1 MVMVAEGVK
10 SVGAVLELAQR
21 CDVPMPI
28 TQFVYN
34 VVVDGGSAKEAFR
47 NIIRVEAGAES
58 EPG

>member
-1 MVMVAEGVK
+1 
-10 SVGAVLELAQR
+10 LAQR